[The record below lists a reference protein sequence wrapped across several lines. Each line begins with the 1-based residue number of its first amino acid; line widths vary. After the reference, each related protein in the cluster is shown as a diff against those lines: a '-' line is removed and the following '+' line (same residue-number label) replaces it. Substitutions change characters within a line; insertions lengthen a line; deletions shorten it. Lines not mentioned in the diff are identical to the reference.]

1 MEAIRF
7 QQIIQKKG
15 ELTIYNLPVEE
26 GQEVEVLLLIEPKND
41 VNRRRL
47 TAQKLLDSG
56 LVGIWKD
63 REDIE
68 DSSKFARQLR
78 EQAQNRVRLDEMID
92 DNSRQ

>member
-1 MEAIRF
+1 MEAIRV

-15 ELTIYNLPVEE
+15 ELTISNLPVEE
-26 GQEVEVLLLIEPKND
+26 GQEVEVLLLIEPKKTSK
-41 VNRRRL
+41 RQRL
-47 TAQKLLDSG
+47 TAQQLLESG

-78 EQAQNRVRLDEMID
+78 EQAQNRM
-92 DNSRQ
+92 

>member
-1 MEAIRF
+1 MEAIRV

-41 VNRRRL
+41 VKRQRL
-47 TAQKLLDSG
+47 TAQQLLDSD

-78 EQAQNRVRLDEMID
+78 EQAQNR
-92 DNSRQ
+92 Q